1 MNLGEL
7 RTLVSV
13 WLDDVNNGYFTAAQL
28 NVWLNNA
35 QREAQ
40 KFVIQAF
47 EGHYKKCVETTTVA
61 NQREYQLP
69 SDFKKLSR
77 LEYILSG
84 SSFQTEDRVRLTKIT
99 ENQQD
104 FFSENTGTP
113 TSYYFQGDKVILV
126 PCPDQAKTL
135 RLTYMY
141 RVTDM
146 SNDSDEPDVPEDY
159 HEYLAVLATLDGL
172 YRDGREAGPYLEKKR
187 YYEEQFR
194 RDAEERNVDE
204 PRTVVQ
210 TQDDD
215 YETLY

>member
-1 MNLGEL
+1 MTLTEL
-7 RTLVSV
+7 ITLTST
-13 WLDDVNNGYFTAAQL
+13 WLDDVNNGYFTTTQITA
-28 NVWLNNA
+28 WLNNA
-35 QREAQ
+35 QRETQ
-40 KFVIQAF
+40 KMVIQAF
-47 EGHYKKCVETTTVA
+47 EGHYRKCVETTTLA

-69 SDFKKLSR
+69 DDFKKLSR

-84 SSFQTEDRVRLTKIT
+84 TSFQNESRQRLSKIT

-104 FFSENTGTP
+104 YFPENTGTP
-113 TSYYFQGDKVILV
+113 ISYYFQGDKLILV

-135 RLTYMY
+135 RMTYLY
-141 RVTDM
+141 RVADM
-146 SNDSDEPDVPEDY
+146 TVGGDVPDIPEDY

-172 YRDGREAGPYLEKKR
+172 YRDGRDAAPFLEKKR

-210 TQDDD
+210 TQTDD
-215 YETLY
+215 YETLF

>member
-1 MNLGEL
+1 MTLAEL
-7 RTLVSV
+7 RTLVST
-13 WLDDVNNGYFTAAQL
+13 WLDDINNGYFTAAQI

-40 KFVIQAF
+40 KMVIQAF
-47 EGHYKKCVETTTVA
+47 EGHYRKCVETTTVV

-69 SDFKKLSR
+69 DDFKKLTR
-77 LEYILSG
+77 LECILSG
-84 SSFQTEDRVRLTKIT
+84 TSFQNEARQRLSKIT

-104 FFSENTGTP
+104 FFPDNTGTP
-113 TSYYFQGDKVILV
+113 ISYYFQGDKLVLV

-135 RLTYMY
+135 RLTYLY

-146 SNDSDEPDVPEDY
+146 SADGDTPDIPEDY

-172 YRDGREAGPYLEKKR
+172 YRDGRDVGPFLEKKK

-210 TQDDD
+210 TQSDD
-215 YETLY
+215 YESMY